1 MNRQRERLLE
11 ARNIQLQQAFVQPAR
26 LVLDAQLA
34 LGQPAQ
40 QPGTAFRLQGGQA
53 RQKVTCSMLSE
64 TEKQLLR
71 APSRQ
76 RWMLNA
82 GEASGPRNLQS
93 QPRSRSHQ
101 HILRSAS
108 CQKDDSPPQPQ
119 PRLSSRARSPR
130 WPRPG
135 RRSAFG

>member
-34 LGQPAQ
+34 SGQPAQ

-93 QPRSRSHQ
+93 QPRSRA
-101 HILRSAS
+101 R
-108 CQKDDSPPQPQ
+108 
-119 PRLSSRARSPR
+119 RSPSHGSLAV
-130 WPRPG
+130 PARPAG
-135 RRSAFG
+135 RGKAGARPLGE